1 MPFLQNLL
9 QSSSSHGIVGDVDD
23 GGVSNTGVLASAMG
37 PHFPLSPMS
46 CLELE
51 RNVKGSY
58 KALGSTA
65 ACSTI
70 SSFYSGNKEPREAL
84 KQLVSHHL

>member
-1 MPFLQNLL
+1 MSFLQNLL
-9 QSSSSHGIVGDVDD
+9 QSSSSLGIVGDVDD
-23 GGVSNTGVLASAMG
+23 GGVSNTDVLASAMDH
-37 PHFPLSPMS
+37 HFPLSPMS

-51 RNVKGSY
+51 RNVKGSF
-58 KALGSTA
+58 KALGSTS

-70 SSFYSGNKEPREAL
+70 TSFYTGNEEPREAL